1 MEFSKNLEVFLR
13 VPVSFRF
20 PSDLGRRLFL
30 ESCSRTPMQ
39 RWSRL
44 NACDLRLWSAVRSS
58 NLAWSSVINSLKYYE
73 KCKNEIVILI
83 KLKIIRIFKNW
94 NQLHRSRYLECCSLS
109 SRSCIDSLI
118 ARTSSIRP
126 SCGISAHRSMWG
138 LVFLFSNLV
147 SASFNGFRLA
157 SKAISSSLVVAS
169 CSSNSSFV

>member
-58 NLAWSSVINSLKYYE
+58 NLACSSVINSLKYYE
-73 KCKNEIVILI
+73 KGKNEIVFLI
-83 KLKIIRIFKNW
+83 KLIIIFKYW
-94 NQLHRSRYLECCSLS
+94 NQLHRLRYLECWSLS

-118 ARTSSIRP
+118 ARTSSTRP
-126 SCGISAHRSMWG
+126 SCGISAQRSMWG